1 MSSLADDSRERARTI
16 VLVLLIGLVTGC
28 PTSRNV
34 PGRNVLTDHV
44 SEPLNGVTS
53 AEFDINAGDGNLTI
67 DGLTGGEELLIG
79 GALEYLEKQG
89 QPARTLTSFRPVTIT
104 CPPPARS
111 CSWIARPIPCVPPTI
126 TARQRWVRLPWAAC
140 NGATEWQIHLNPD
153 VSSDITAHTNGG
165 NVELNL
171 AGLAVTHVAADT
183 GGGNVHVVLPD
194 AVADLTVTAKT
205 GAGNVSVEI
214 GSELVGSATV
224 KADTGA
230 GSVVVYVPSGL
241 AARIDA
247 TASLGKVIV
256 DPQFSKIAGDT
267 YQSSGFDSAV
277 NRAEITLSS
286 GAGNVTVYSK

>member
-1 MSSLADDSRERARTI
+1 MSSLADDSRDMARSI
-16 VLVLLIGLVTGC
+16 ALVLLIGLVTGC
-28 PTSRNV
+28 ATSGNG
-34 PGRNVLTDHV
+34 PGRNVLTDPL

-53 AEFDINAGDGNLTI
+53 AEFDINVGDGNLTI

-89 QPARTLTSFRPVTIT
+89 QPARTLSSFLGKATVSLQAGP
-104 CPPPARS
+104 
-111 CSWIARPIPCVPPTI
+111 
-126 TARQRWVRLPWAAC
+126 ARQRWFRLPWAAC

-194 AVADLTVTAKT
+194 GVADLSVTAKT
-205 GAGNVSVEI
+205 GAGSVIVEI

-224 KADTGA
+224 KADSGA

-267 YQSSGFDSAV
+267 YESSGFDSAV